1 MPFLTMRHDFRAP
14 IDGSSTQAD
23 IYTAAMEQFRWAD
36 AHGFDF
42 GVISEHHGFGD
53 GWMPA
58 PITTAAAVVGATTRL
73 PILLSAV
80 ILPLHDPIR
89 IAEQLVVLDHLSRG
103 RVWTVV
109 GAGYR
114 PEEFAMAGVEIKRR
128 GAILESHIEVM
139 LEAFTGQ
146 PFEYEGRTVQVTPR
160 GFTDPHPPL
169 LVGGGVEAAAR
180 RAARLRLP
188 MMPMN
193 ADPELPEWYADEA
206 KRVGFEGGYVM
217 RPSGPTFIHVTD
229 DPDRTWAEIGPYVL
243 HEAQTYARIQTGG
256 QHSVPMVSAESIED
270 LKASPQVLVGTPAD
284 VLARAETVAAG
295 GALTFNPLAGGL
307 PPHLAWASLELFA
320 TDVLPKLRPATG

>member
-14 IDGSSTQAD
+14 IDGSSTLAQ

-36 AHGFDF
+36 EHGFDF
-42 GVISEHHGFGD
+42 GVISEHHGFDD

-58 PITTAAAVVGATTRL
+58 PMTAAAAVVGATKRL

-89 IAEQLVVLDHLSRG
+89 VAEQLVVLDHLSRG
-103 RVWTVV
+103 RVWTVL

-114 PEEFAMAGVEIKRR
+114 PEEFSMAGVEIKRR
-128 GAILESHIEVM
+128 GATLESHIEVM
-139 LEAFTGQ
+139 LQAFTGE

-160 GFTDPHPPL
+160 GFTDPHPPI

-193 ADPELPEWYADEA
+193 ADPELPEFYADEA
-206 KRVGFEGGYVM
+206 KQVGFEGGYVM
-217 RPSGPTFIHVTD
+217 RPSGPTFIHVTE
-229 DPDRTWAEIGPYVL
+229 DPDKTWSEIGPYVL
-243 HEAQTYARIQTGG
+243 HEAQTYARMQTGG
-256 QHSVPMVSAESIED
+256 QHSAPMVTAESIDE
-270 LKASPQVLVGTPAD
+270 LKAAPQVLVGTPD
-284 VLARAETVAAG
+284 EILERAGSIATG

-307 PPHLAWASLELFA
+307 PPKLAWESLELFA
-320 TDVLPKLRPATG
+320 AEVLPRLRPAA

>member
-14 IDGSSTQAD
+14 VDGSSSQAD
-23 IYTAAMEQFRWAD
+23 IYSAAMEQFRWAD
-36 AHGFDF
+36 EHGFDF
-42 GVISEHHGFGD
+42 GVVSEHHGFED
-53 GWMPA
+53 GWIPA
-58 PITTAAAVVGATTRL
+58 PITVAAAVVGATTRL

-89 IAEQLVVLDHLSRG
+89 IAEQLVVLDQLSRG

-114 PEEFAMAGVEIKRR
+114 PEEFSMAGVDIKRR
-128 GAILESHIEVM
+128 GAILESHVSVM
-139 LEAFTGQ
+139 LQAFTGE
-146 PFEYEGRTVQVTPR
+146 PFEFEGRMVQVTPR
-160 GFTDPHPPL
+160 GFTDPHPPI

-193 ADPELPEWYADEA
+193 SDPRLAEWYADEA
-206 KRVGFEGGYVM
+206 PQVGFEGGYVM
-217 RPSGPTFIHVTD
+217 RPSGPTFIHVTE
-229 DPDRTWAEIGPYVL
+229 DPEKTWSEIGPYVL

-256 QHSVPMVSAESIED
+256 QHSVPMVIADSIEE
-270 LKASPQVLVGTPAD
+270 LKASPQVLVGTPD
-284 VLARAETVAAG
+284 DIVAAAAAVAPG

-307 PPHLAWASLELFA
+307 PPQLAWASLELFA
-320 TDVLPKLRPATG
+320 AEVVPRLRPQK